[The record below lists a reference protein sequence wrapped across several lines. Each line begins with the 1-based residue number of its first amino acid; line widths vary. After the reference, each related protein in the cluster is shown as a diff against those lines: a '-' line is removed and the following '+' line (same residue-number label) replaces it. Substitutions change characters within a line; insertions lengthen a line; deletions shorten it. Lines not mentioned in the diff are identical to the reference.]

1 MSDILRNDASHPA
14 VHVQTRTRD
23 EIERWLVHWLSETV
37 GPDLACTIKPGE
49 PFSNYGLDSLAAV
62 MLSEQVSDWLGWTV
76 PVLSV
81 FDYPSPAELAEFLA
95 SSTIPNLATNPRPTS
110 NATGHR

>member
-1 MSDILRNDASHPA
+1 MNDILHNNADHPA
-14 VHVQTRTRD
+14 VQVQTRTKE
-23 EIERWLVHWLSETV
+23 EIERWLVRWLSETV
-37 GPDLACTIKPGE
+37 GPDLVRTIDPGE
-49 PFSNYGLDSLAAV
+49 PFSSYGLDSLAAV

-81 FDYPSPAELAEFLA
+81 FDYPCPAELAAFLA
-95 SSTIPNLATNPRPTS
+95 SPTTPNLATNPHPTP